1 MATELGP
8 TPVKKPASGGTE
20 LHHAP
25 KGVGEDNVIASQGK
39 WASWLLAPTIVALSI
54 VIVYPIISAIV
65 MSFQADAGLDP
76 ATGLFTEGGPAG
88 FSNYINWLAQQC
100 AAPDGGTVS
109 CPPGTLGSQ
118 FWSAT
123 ATTFFFTVVTVA
135 LETVLGF
142 WMAMIMARE
151 FRGRSLVRAAV
162 LVPWAIPTAVTA
174 KLWFFIFAFE
184 GIANKLFNT
193 TILWTGSEW
202 PAKWAVVIADVWKT
216 TPFMALLILAGL
228 QMIPA
233 EVYEAAKVDGATAWQ
248 RFRLIT
254 LPLVKPALM
263 VAILFRTLDALRM
276 FDLPYIL
283 TGGGNNRRLGAAGP
297 AGQRP
302 EGSPEP
308 GKVGPRA
315 HVHQCLGDPALVPG
329 PGLLDGGDGVP
340 RGRLHLRHLDPA
352 DPHHAGQL
360 QDGVRHLLRQPL
372 RPGTAEQ
379 LVHRHRRHPGVPG
392 DRRVCRLRTGPL
404 ELQVQVPCAG
414 LHPGR
419 FHVPRRRPHHPAVPA
434 LHEHR
439 LDGHLPGPDHPEHLV
454 RAAADGL
461 HHDVLLPGDAVG
473 ARGIGPGGRLH
484 AGTGLPEGHHAAGR
498 PGHLHDR
505 HPGLHLLVE

>member
-1 MATELGP
+1 MATEVGS
-8 TPVKKPASGGTE
+8 TPVKAPASGGTPV
-20 LHHAP
+20 HHGP
-25 KGVGEDNVIASQGK
+25 KGVGEDNKILSQGK
-39 WASWLLAPTIVALSI
+39 WASWLLAPTIIALAV

-65 MSFQADAGLDP
+65 MSFQKDAGLDP
-76 ATGLFTEGGPAG
+76 ATGLFTAGGPAG
-88 FSNYINWLAQQC
+88 VQNYVNWIAQQC
-100 AAPDGGTVS
+100 ATPDGGSVA

-135 LETVLGF
+135 FETVLGF
-142 WMAMIMARE
+142 WMAMIMART
-151 FRGRSLVRAAV
+151 FRGRSMVRAAV

-283 TGGGNNRRLGAAGP
+283 TGGANNTTTLSILVINQIRQGFNAAAALSTITFIIIFLVAFIFVRFLGANVVEQSGAT
-297 AGQRP
+297 
-302 EGSPEP
+302 
-308 GKVGPRA
+308 GKGKK
-315 HVHQCLGDPALVPG
+315 
-329 PGLLDGGDGVP
+329 
-340 RGRLHLRHLDPA
+340 
-352 DPHHAGQL
+352 
-360 QDGVRHLLRQPL
+360 
-372 RPGTAEQ
+372 
-379 LVHRHRRHPGVPG
+379 
-392 DRRVCRLRTGPL
+392 
-404 ELQVQVPCAG
+404 
-414 LHPGR
+414 
-419 FHVPRRRPHHPAVPA
+419 
-434 LHEHR
+434 
-439 LDGHLPGPDHPEHLV
+439 
-454 RAAADGL
+454 
-461 HHDVLLPGDAVG
+461 
-473 ARGIGPGGRLH
+473 
-484 AGTGLPEGHHAAGR
+484 
-498 PGHLHDR
+498 
-505 HPGLHLLVE
+505 